1 MSEEAPE
8 GTKDGAKE
16 EVPSPAERPSKRKAA
31 DDETLLS
38 IPRNS
43 VKKIMKLDED
53 VKQVQ
58 QEAVILVAKATVRHF
73 LAVLCH
79 CLNYSFGI
87 KIFFSSAQELFM
99 AKLAKQAHQHA
110 VSEGR
115 RQVKYD
121 DILAARLEDESMTFL
136 KRKLG

>member
-58 QEAVILVAKATVRHF
+58 QEAVIMVAKAT
-73 LAVLCH
+73 
-79 CLNYSFGI
+79 
-87 KIFFSSAQELFM
+87 ELFM

-136 KRKLG
+136 KHIIPELPTSEP